1 MVMKVTI
8 WLCTQVWKRNLTHI
22 QTQKCFAGSNPATAT
37 MRLKM
42 KKDFKNPR
50 YVGQRDGFS
59 CGPISILNVL
69 KWAGYDVTSKYL
81 ADLKRYCK
89 TDKGGTDTKN
99 ITKVLQRYSKLKYQ
113 CVPFIKVQDL
123 HNHIK
128 NGGSAIVEISWFDK
142 KKKETTGHYYAIVG
156 ILEYG
161 NVVSYKAINWKI
173 GFTQNFADRKAIVK
187 EFRKCMKSEENP
199 KAWLIEREND

>member
-1 MVMKVTI
+1 MLFLSWI
-8 WLCTQVWKRNLTHI
+8 LSILT
-22 QTQKCFAGSNPATAT
+22 KALVSNP
-37 MRLKM
+37 
-42 KKDFKNPR
+42 
-50 YVGQRDGFS
+50 
-59 CGPISILNVL
+59 GPIDNCTFLIRLSDNN
-69 KWAGYDVTSKYL
+69 DVTSKYL